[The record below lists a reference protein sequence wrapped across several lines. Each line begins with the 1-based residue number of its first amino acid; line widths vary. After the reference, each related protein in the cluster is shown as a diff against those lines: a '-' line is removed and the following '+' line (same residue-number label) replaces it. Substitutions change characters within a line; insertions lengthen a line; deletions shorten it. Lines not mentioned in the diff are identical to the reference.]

1 MRDVC
6 VKTREGLADV
16 AAAPAG
22 PFRALMPVVLA
33 SGSPR
38 RRQFLC
44 SLGLS
49 FEVCGN
55 GAAEPAPGAGE
66 SPVDYARRAASAKA
80 ASVAASRPGC
90 AVIAADTVV
99 VLHGEIMGKPGHGA
113 ERADAVR
120 MLTRLAGRTHEVV
133 SACCVF
139 LPGGGAEI
147 FHAVTRVTM
156 WAAPPAV
163 LAAYAATG
171 EADDK
176 AGAYGIQGVGA
187 FLVESI
193 DGSWSNV
200 VGLPVA
206 ELARLLLRH
215 GVIEATGLL
224 PTAETG
230 VTDAAGCGT
239 QA

>member
-1 MRDVC
+1 MTDQTPLTQPC
-6 VKTREGLADV
+6 PADTPD
-16 AAAPAG
+16 AALPAG
-22 PFRALMPVVLA
+22 PFRALLPVVLA

-38 RRQFLC
+38 RREFLH
-44 SLGLS
+44 SFGLS
-49 FEVCGN
+49 FEVYGN
-55 GAAEPAPGAGE
+55 GAAEPEPL
-66 SPVDYARRAASAKA
+66 PVEPPTHYARRAAAAKA

-99 VLHGEIMGKPGHGA
+99 ALHGEIMGKP
-113 ERADAVR
+113 RDRMDAVR
-120 MLTRLAGRTHEVV
+120 MLSRLAGHTHEVV
-133 SACCVF
+133 SACCVA
-139 LPGGGAEI
+139 LPDGNNEI

-156 WAAPPAV
+156 WDAPTAA

-171 EADDK
+171 EPDDK

-206 ELARLLLRH
+206 ELVRLLLHH
-215 GVIEATGLL
+215 GVIE
-224 PTAETG
+224 PTG
-230 VTDAAGCGT
+230 V
-239 QA
+239 

>member
-1 MRDVC
+1 MTDHTPLPQPC
-6 VKTREGLADV
+6 PADTPDV
-16 AAAPAG
+16 AVPAG
-22 PFRALMPVVLA
+22 PFRSLLPVVLA

-38 RRQFLC
+38 RREFLH

-49 FEVCGN
+49 FEVYGN
-55 GAAEPAPGAGE
+55 GAAEPEPLPVE
-66 SPVDYARRAASAKA
+66 SPTRYARRAAAAKA

-90 AVIAADTVV
+90 VVIAADTVV
-99 VLHGEIMGKPGHGA
+99 ALHGEIMGKP
-113 ERADAVR
+113 RDRMDAMC
-120 MLTRLAGRTHEVV
+120 MLSRLAGHTHEVV
-133 SACCVF
+133 SACCVA
-139 LPGGGAEI
+139 LPDGNSEI

-156 WAAPPAV
+156 WDAPAAA

-171 EADDK
+171 EPDDK

-206 ELARLLLRH
+206 ELVRLLLHH
-215 GVIEATGLL
+215 GVIEPVG
-224 PTAETG
+224 
-230 VTDAAGCGT
+230 
-239 QA
+239 Q